1 MASIQELNR
10 IIDLH
15 DLASRLGLKRPG
27 GDTGNYCSPHH
38 PDKSP
43 SLSVF
48 KEGKAWKDFSVDG
61 AAGDA
66 VSFVRYVEDLP
77 DVPTAMRRLH
87 EIYGIPNDRR
97 ESAPRPERTKADFIA
112 DRCMIDPSPAL
123 AYLQGRGVKEAAIKL
138 AISRKTV
145 GWTNWVS
152 DKKPSGEVGHAGP
165 GVAFIVR
172 DAMTRAVA
180 VDVRYVDPALNGGV
194 KTQTQGE
201 KDGVFWTACPLKLKN
216 ARTVYVVE
224 SAINALC
231 IDSCE
236 FPFTA
241 AIAIRGT
248 GNATN
253 IDWSLFI
260 GKQMLLALDADQPN
274 EKGKRPGAEAAWA
287 IYDLLVGLNI
297 AAQMIEQKE
306 WYANDLNDVADI
318 AKEMPG
324 ELAAR
329 LRDIEQWAIPG
340 LPGKDGPGGRNR
352 VYLPLHDFSVY
363 WRFRVKQDF
372 TSYVTKVESTDEG
385 KEQPQFEDVAGFRV
399 AAISRVSIAGPT
411 AMMTGEQDLQ
421 PEVVFAV
428 GVQTPRHGAKL
439 IRRVFDDDKLHN
451 TDQWK
456 RFGPVFNQA
465 RLLRLINIM
474 ERSAECGARDAI
486 NFVGLAYKNGKPT
499 VNEGPDCYFRDPE
512 KQCPYH
518 NLVFPAGTIDDART
532 VINAYQATFK
542 GNRALMSLVW
552 GLGAHLKAFIGFW
565 PHLVMQAEKGSGKST
580 LVKRLERTIGM
591 TMFSGQSLMTEFRQ
605 LCSVSYTSHPVGWEE
620 LSARKQDVIDKAVAL
635 LQEAYNY
642 TPTRRNSDML
652 PYLICAPVLL
662 AGEDVPVRSLLG
674 KLVQTDLSK
683 RMGPLMPENL
693 PRFPVR
699 QWLQFLCELTRE
711 QLLERLTKWERW
723 CGAKSRATGADNAPA
738 KDPDD
743 PGAGRVMK
751 NYAAM
756 GLAWSLLSEFAGIDA
771 EQGGF
776 LKDLREE
783 MNGFIAR
790 TTGDRQPWV
799 WILETLTS
807 EIESH
812 RFEHP
817 YLFDNVEGEDC
828 ILLRPQHVIDHIATE
843 SRLRQMWDG
852 LPVKSG
858 RVFAHQLAQAGL
870 VVKDE
875 LDKRIN
881 SKRHA
886 HLTALSLERM
896 RAFGLYL
903 STPDAGYSTQ

>member
-1 MASIQELNR
+1 MASIAELKR

-15 DLASRLGLKRPG
+15 DLASRLSLKRPG

-38 PDKSP
+38 ADKSP
-43 SLSVF
+43 SLSIF
-48 KEGKAWKDFSVDG
+48 KDGKAWKDFSDDD
-61 AAGDA
+61 AGGDC
-66 VSFVRYVEDLP
+66 VSLIMFVEGIA
-77 DVPTAMRRLH
+77 DVPSGMRRLH
-87 EIYGIPNDRR
+87 EIYGIAHDRKDI
-97 ESAPRPERTKADFIA
+97 APRARRSTVDFIA
-112 DRCMIDPSPAL
+112 DRCMQDTAPAT
-123 AYLQGRGVKEAAIKL
+123 AYLLSRGVKEVAIKL
-138 AISRKTV
+138 GIARKTI
-145 GWTNWVS
+145 GFTTWVS
-152 DKKPSGEVGHAGP
+152 DKKPAGDVGHAGP

-172 DAMTRAVA
+172 DSMGTAVA
-180 VDVRYVDPALNGGV
+180 VDVRYADPVLNGGV

-201 KDGVFWTACPLKLKN
+201 KDGVFWTACPVKLKQ

-231 IDSCE
+231 VDSCGMA
-236 FPFTA
+236 FTA
-241 AIAIRGT
+241 ALAIRGT
-248 GNATN
+248 GNAPN
-253 IDWSLFI
+253 IDWSLLI
-260 GKQMLLALDADQPN
+260 GKQVILALDADLPN
-274 EKGKRPGAEAAWA
+274 EKGKRAGAEASWV

-297 AAQMIEQKE
+297 ACQMVDQTQ
-306 WYANDLNDVADI
+306 WYKNELNDVADI
-318 AKEMPG
+318 AQKMPA
-324 ELAAR
+324 ELKAR
-329 LRDIEQWAIPG
+329 MVDVEPWAIPG
-340 LPGKDGPGGRNR
+340 LPGKDGPQGRNR
-352 VYLPLHDFSVY
+352 VFLPMHDFAVY
-363 WRFRVKQDF
+363 WRFRCKADF
-372 TSYVTKVESTDEG
+372 TSYVTKVETTAEG
-385 KEQPQFEDVAGFRV
+385 NEQPQFEDVAGFRV
-399 AAISRVSIAGPT
+399 AAISRVSIAGAT
-411 AMMTGEQDLQ
+411 AMMTGELDLQ

-451 TDQWK
+451 SDMWK

-465 RLLRLINIM
+465 RLLRLVNIM

-486 NFVGLAYKNGKPT
+486 NFVGLAYRNCKPV

-512 KQCPYH
+512 KQCPYN
-518 NLVFPAGTIDDART
+518 NLVFASGTTADAQT
-532 VINAYQATFK
+532 VIAAYQSTFK
-542 GNRALMSLVW
+542 GNRALLALVW
-552 GLGAHLKAFIGFW
+552 SLGAHLKAFIGFW

-580 LVKRLERTIGM
+580 LVKRLERTVGM
-591 TMFSGQSLMTEFRQ
+591 TVFSGQSLMTEFRQ

-711 QLLERLTKWERW
+711 QVLERLTKWEKW
-723 CGAKSRATGADNAPA
+723 CGAKSRATGDNGAPSLDA
-738 KDPDD
+738 DD
-743 PGAGRVMK
+743 PGASRVMR
-751 NYAAM
+751 NYSALA
-756 GLAWSLLSEFAGIDA
+756 LAWSLLCEFSGVDP
-771 EQGGF
+771 EQGNF
-776 LKDLREE
+776 LPDLREE
-783 MNGFIAR
+783 MNAFIKR
-790 TTGDRQPWV
+790 TSGDRQPWV

-817 YLFDNVEGEDC
+817 YLFDEVDGEAC
-828 ILLRPQHVIDHIATE
+828 ILLRPQHVIDHISTD

-852 LPVKSG
+852 LPVKTG
-858 RVFAHQLAQAGL
+858 RVFAAQLAHAGL

-875 LDKRIN
+875 CDKRIN
-881 SKRHA
+881 SKRVA
-886 HLTALSLERM
+886 HLTALSLDRM
-896 RAFGLYL
+896 RGYGLYL
-903 STPDAGYSTQ
+903 STPDAGYAS

>member
-10 IIDLH
+10 QIDLH
-15 DLASRLGLKRPG
+15 DLAQRLGLKRPG
-27 GDTGNYCSPHH
+27 GDKGNYCSPRHA
-38 PDKSP
+38 DKSP
-43 SLSVF
+43 SLSIF
-48 KEGKAWKDFSVDG
+48 KDGKAWKDFSNDG

-66 VSFVRYVEDLP
+66 VSFIQYVEDLP

-87 EIYGIPNDRR
+87 EIYGIPHERR
-97 ESAPRPERTKADFIA
+97 EAAPRPKRTTVDFIA
-112 DRCMIDPSPAL
+112 DRCMLEPAPAID
-123 AYLQGRGVKEAAIKL
+123 YLLGRGVKEPAIKV
-138 AISRKTV
+138 AIARKTV
-145 GWTNWVS
+145 GFTTWVS
-152 DKKPSGEVGHAGP
+152 DKRAAGEVGHAGP

-172 DAMTRAVA
+172 DATGAAIA
-180 VDVRYVDPALNGGV
+180 VDVRYLDPVLNGGV
-194 KTQTQGE
+194 KTQTHGQ
-201 KDGVFWTACPLKLKN
+201 KDGAFWTSCPARLKQ

-231 IDSCE
+231 VDSCDM
-236 FPFTA
+236 PYTA

-253 IDWSLFI
+253 IDWSAFI
-260 GKQMLLALDADQPN
+260 GKQMILALDADLPN
-274 EKGKRPGAEAAWA
+274 EKGKRAGAEAAWA
-287 IYDLLVGLNI
+287 IYDALVGLNI
-297 AAQMIEQKE
+297 AAQMVDQQQ
-306 WYANDLNDVADI
+306 WYENELNDVADI
-318 AKEMPG
+318 AKQMPG

-329 LRDIEQWAIPG
+329 LRDIESWAIPG
-340 LPGKDGPGGRNR
+340 LAGKDGPQGRNR
-352 VYLPLHDFSVY
+352 VYLPMHDFAVY
-363 WRFRVKQDF
+363 WRFRVKPDF
-372 TSYVTKVESTDEG
+372 TSYVTKVETTAEG
-385 KEQPQFEDVAGFRV
+385 NEQPQFEDVAGFRV

-428 GVQTPRHGAKL
+428 GVQTPRHGPKL

-451 TDQWK
+451 TDAWK

-486 NFVGLAYKNGKPT
+486 NFVGLAYRQGRPV
-499 VNEGPDCYFRDPE
+499 VNEGPDCYFRDAE

-518 NLVFPAGTIDDART
+518 NLVFPVGGVPEAVQ

-542 GNRALMSLVW
+542 GNRALMTLVW
-552 GLGAHLKAFIGFW
+552 ALGAHLKAFIGFW

-580 LVKRLERTIGM
+580 LVKRLERTVGM

-674 KLVQTDLSK
+674 KLVQVDLSK
-683 RMGPLMPENL
+683 RMGPLMPESL

-711 QLLERLTKWERW
+711 QLLERLAKWEGW
-723 CGAKSRATGADNAPA
+723 CGAKSRAKGDAAA
-738 KDPDD
+738 KKDADD
-743 PGAGRVMK
+743 PGATRVMK
-751 NYAAM
+751 NYAALCL
-756 GLAWSLLSEFAGIDA
+756 GWSLLCEFAGIDP
-771 EQGGF
+771 EQGAF
-776 LKDLREE
+776 LRDLREE

-807 EIESH
+807 EIDSH
-812 RFEHP
+812 RYLHP
-817 YLFDNVEGEDC
+817 YLFENVDGEDC
-828 ILLRPQHVIDHIATE
+828 ILIRPQHVIDHISTDN
-843 SRLRQMWDG
+843 RLRAMWDG

-858 RVFAHQLAQAGL
+858 RVFAHQLENAGL
-870 VVKDE
+870 VVKE
-875 LDKRIN
+875 GCDKRIG
-881 SKRHA
+881 KQRVA
-886 HLTALSLERM
+886 HLTALSLARM
-896 RAFGLYL
+896 REYGLHL
-903 STPDAGYSTQ
+903 STPDEGYAA